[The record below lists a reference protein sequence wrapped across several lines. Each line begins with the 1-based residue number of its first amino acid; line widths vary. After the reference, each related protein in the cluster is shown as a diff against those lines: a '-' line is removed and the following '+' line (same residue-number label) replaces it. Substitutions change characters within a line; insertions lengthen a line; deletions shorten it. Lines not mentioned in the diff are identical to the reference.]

1 MNQQEKLYNTVR
13 TSGVIGIVS
22 GAVVIVF
29 SVAAFVTAIPGIII
43 QLVLIPILVY
53 RLQKAHLIG

>member
-29 SVAAFVTAIPGIII
+29 SVAAGVLMIVSGAKLLFAKKN
-43 QLVLIPILVY
+43 VLI
-53 RLQKAHLIG
+53 